1 MAKQTKPTTPQAPS
15 HDVFHVTGDGDKA
28 RWTKLGAAWQHRD
41 GEGFNITLNF
51 VPITQDGRFVVRKVK
66 PKAEAADAE

>member
-1 MAKQTKPTTPQAPS
+1 MAKHTKTTSPQVPS
-15 HDVFHVTGDGDKA
+15 HDVFHVTGDGEKA

-41 GEGFNITLNF
+41 GDGFNITLNF

-66 PKAEAADAE
+66 AQQQEAQA

>member
-1 MAKQTKPTTPQAPS
+1 MAKQTKTTQAPS

-51 VPITQDGRFVVRKVK
+51 MPLTQEGRFVVRKTK
-66 PKAEAADAE
+66 PKAEAPAES

>member
-51 VPITQDGRFVVRKVK
+51 VPITQDGRFVVRKNK
-66 PKAEAADAE
+66 PKAEAPAEV